1 MLCAR
6 GLKDRGSYRV
16 LVVYPRSGLM
26 YGPKLLAAR
35 LRSVEHRIIEC
46 SKRVW
51 GNELVGRCWQIKN
64 CLV

>member
-1 MLCAR
+1 
-6 GLKDRGSYRV
+6 
-16 LVVYPRSGLM
+16 M

-51 GNELVGRCWQIKN
+51 GNELVGEMLAN
-64 CLV
+64 